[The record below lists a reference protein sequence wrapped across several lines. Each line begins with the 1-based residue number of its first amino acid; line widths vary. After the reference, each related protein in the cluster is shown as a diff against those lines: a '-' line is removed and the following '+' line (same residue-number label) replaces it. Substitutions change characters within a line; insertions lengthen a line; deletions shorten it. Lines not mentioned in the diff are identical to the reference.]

1 MLSVK
6 EQIVADAWMQHFG
19 ETLPVLGCI
28 ELAAQILRDYGVDI
42 EMTANGP
49 DPFGKE
55 RHEHAGEANSL

>member
-6 EQIVADAWMQHFG
+6 EQIIADAWMQHFG

-42 EMTANGP
+42 ELTAVRA
-49 DPFGKE
+49 DPSWK
-55 RHEHAGEANSL
+55 RAA